1 MTNKNEIETNEHE
14 REFYNAWAEK
24 VDVSKIK
31 VEKFFESST
40 CPENRFLVS
49 HMDKIKGSL
58 ILDLGCGAGENSV
71 YFTLKGAECIATDYS
86 DGMLHVVD
94 ELAES
99 YHVKVKTQVVDAM
112 NIPYPDNTFDYVYI
126 ANTLH
131 HVDTDKCVAEIY
143 RVLKKGGKMLSW
155 DPLKHNPVINIYR
168 RMATKVRTIDE
179 HPLHINVVKK
189 LRKTFSTVEYDT
201 FWFATLWI
209 FVRFYLFEKVHPNDE
224 PYWKKII
231 SDEERLRKRYL
242 RLEKADRFFKKIPF
256 MKRFAWNIAIAA
268 TK

>member
-1 MTNKNEIETNEHE
+1 MTKSNIDTNANE
-14 REFYNAWAEK
+14 REFYNDWAEK

-40 CPENRFLVS
+40 CPENRYLMTG
-49 HMDKIKGSL
+49 MDKIKDSL

-71 YFTLKGAECIATDYS
+71 YFTLKGANCIATDYS

-94 ELAES
+94 ELAAR
-99 YHVKVKTQVVDAM
+99 YNVKVKTQVVDAM

-131 HVDTDKCVAEIY
+131 HVDFDKCTNEIY
-143 RVLKKGGKMLSW
+143 RVLKPGGKMLSW
-155 DPLKHNPVINIYR
+155 NPSKHNPIINIYR
-168 RMATKVRTIDE
+168 RMATKVRTEDE
-179 HPLHINVVKK
+179 SPLNINVVDKLKK
-189 LRKTFSTVEYDT
+189 NFSSVQYDT

-209 FVRFYLFEKVHPNDE
+209 FIRFYLIEKVHPNDV
-224 PYWKKII
+224 PYWKKNIY
-231 SDEERLRKRYL
+231 DEERIRSRYL
-242 RLEKADRFFKKIPF
+242 RLEKFDRFFKKIPF
-256 MKRFAWNIAIAA
+256 MKRFAWNIAIIA